1 MLLEPLADGAVYAD
15 VLVFILGL
23 NPLVFEDLAPLIE
36 EVFPEGAVGKGFG
49 GLGGFGHRAGVAL
62 ALVFF
67 EGRDGD
73 LEEQDGLGGE
83 INLRGRLGG
92 VRRGDE
98 DGPAAHDILTGNKR
112 QILAAV
118 EVEGGSTGV
127 NLGELQLG
135 NGDADR
141 SLPFGTLFYHDLEGK
156 LGGVAGSSPKRR

>member
-1 MLLEPLADGAVYAD
+1 MVLLEPLADGAVYAD
-15 VLVFILGL
+15 VLVFLLGL

-83 INLRGRLGG
+83 IVIPVGTVFGLFIFFS
-92 VRRGDE
+92 
-98 DGPAAHDILTGNKR
+98 ILESKCFRT
-112 QILAAV
+112 QV
-118 EVEGGSTGV
+118 
-127 NLGELQLG
+127 
-135 NGDADR
+135 
-141 SLPFGTLFYHDLEGK
+141 
-156 LGGVAGSSPKRR
+156 